1 MIPLPTPFGAVI
13 ASSGLAVLGTEFK
26 EAKEMNDKLIDG
38 AKKTVKSAREKI
50 VKSIQSMEADDFDA
64 DEDTPPTISKTMSL
78 DENGNVITQDTSL
91 EMDAETTKEVVKV
104 AIAKSRSVD
113 DTEHNDEGVAP
124 QWLHM
129 NPIERQRQERLARE
143 KYRRENLSSFEQARE
158 TLTRST
164 GRFLSRNLLPL
175 LREKQPDCDQ
185 AVIPKEINEANI
197 DRAAGA
203 TAVADDIN
211 AEDASKES
219 DDEYVLVRS
228 DDEEGL
234 LEKANPTPTL

>member
-1 MIPLPTPFGAVI
+1 
-13 ASSGLAVLGTEFK
+13 
-26 EAKEMNDKLIDG
+26 
-38 AKKTVKSAREKI
+38 
-50 VKSIQSMEADDFDA
+50 
-64 DEDTPPTISKTMSL
+64 
-78 DENGNVITQDTSL
+78 
-91 EMDAETTKEVVKV
+91 
-104 AIAKSRSVD
+104 
-113 DTEHNDEGVAP
+113 
-124 QWLHM
+124 M